1 LIKANSLAEM
11 ERPYRMAD
19 GKDGPF
25 GLAFITSPV
34 AGPGSVS
41 YGGGAAVWR
50 VKVPSQHIIVII
62 LTNLQGSLPESFIGD
77 IVALYAPKAR

>member
-1 LIKANSLAEM
+1 MASLSLSSRESDVTVT
-11 ERPYRMAD
+11 RY
-19 GKDGPF
+19 G
-25 GLAFITSPV
+25 PV

-50 VKVPSQHIIVII
+50 VKVPSQHLIVIL

-77 IVALYAPKAR
+77 IVALYARQAH